1 MDIENV
7 MAKGLDTES
16 IMAKGLDTES
26 IMAKG
31 LSENDENQT
40 NGIIRSIG
48 YVSLCVSLFLF
59 LTIKIMK
66 YLLARKKFKFRV
78 ENSQNNTPNSL
89 TPVLKRSYTP

>member
-1 MDIENV
+1 MDIKNV
-7 MAKGLDTES
+7 
-16 IMAKGLDTES
+16 
-26 IMAKG
+26 MAKG
-31 LSENDENQT
+31 LSENSEA

-48 YVSLCVSLFLF
+48 YLSLCVSLFLF

>member
-1 MDIENV
+1 M
-7 MAKGLDTES
+7 
-16 IMAKGLDTES
+16 DTES

-31 LSENDENQT
+31 LSEDESHE
-40 NGIIRSIG
+40 IIRSIG

>member
-1 MDIENV
+1 M
-7 MAKGLDTES
+7 
-16 IMAKGLDTES
+16 DTES

-31 LSENDENQT
+31 LSENSEANE
-40 NGIIRSIG
+40 IIKSIG

>member
-1 MDIENV
+1 M
-7 MAKGLDTES
+7 DTE
-16 IMAKGLDTES
+16 
-26 IMAKG
+26 
-31 LSENDENQT
+31 NQA
-40 NGIIRSIG
+40 NGIIKSIS

-78 ENSQNNTPNSL
+78 ENSQNNTPNLL

>member
-16 IMAKGLDTES
+16 IMAKGLSEDES
-26 IMAKG
+26 H
-31 LSENDENQT
+31 E
-40 NGIIRSIG
+40 IIRSIG
-48 YVSLCVSLFLF
+48 YISLCVSLFLF
-59 LTIKIMK
+59 LTIKVMK

>member
-1 MDIENV
+1 M
-7 MAKGLDTES
+7 DTERV
-16 IMAKGLDTES
+16 MT
-26 IMAKG
+26 KG
-31 LSENDENQT
+31 LSEDESHE
-40 NGIIRSIG
+40 IIRSIG

>member
-1 MDIENV
+1 M
-7 MAKGLDTES
+7 DTES
-16 IMAKGLDTES
+16 TMT
-26 IMAKG
+26 KG
-31 LSENDENQT
+31 LSETDENQA
-40 NGIIRSIG
+40 NGVIRSIG

>member
-7 MAKGLDTES
+7 MAKGLDTENV
-16 IMAKGLDTES
+16 
-26 IMAKG
+26 MAKG
-31 LSENDENQT
+31 LSDDENQT

-89 TPVLKRSYTP
+89 TPVLRRSYTP

>member
-1 MDIENV
+1 MDTD
-7 MAKGLDTES
+7 K
-16 IMAKGLDTES
+16 
-26 IMAKG
+26 
-31 LSENDENQT
+31 NQA
-40 NGIIRSIG
+40 NEIIKSIG
-48 YVSLCVSLFLF
+48 FVSLGVSLFLV

>member
-1 MDIENV
+1 M
-7 MAKGLDTES
+7 
-16 IMAKGLDTES
+16 DTES

-31 LSENDENQT
+31 LSETDENQT
-40 NGIIRSIG
+40 NGIIKSIG
-48 YVSLCVSLFLF
+48 CVSLCVSLFLL

>member
-1 MDIENV
+1 
-7 MAKGLDTES
+7 MAKGLDIES
-16 IMAKGLDTES
+16 VMDKGLDTE
-26 IMAKG
+26 
-31 LSENDENQT
+31 NDENKT

-48 YVSLCVSLFLF
+48 YLSLCVSLFLF

>member
-1 MDIENV
+1 MDTESSMAKGLDIENV
-7 MAKGLDTES
+7 MAKGLSD
-16 IMAKGLDTES
+16 
-26 IMAKG
+26 
-31 LSENDENQT
+31 DENQT

>member
-1 MDIENV
+1 M
-7 MAKGLDTES
+7 
-16 IMAKGLDTES
+16 
-26 IMAKG
+26 
-31 LSENDENQT
+31 SENENHEANFIGPDSKGGQ
-40 NGIIRSIG
+40 IIRSIG

>member
-1 MDIENV
+1 MSE
-7 MAKGLDTES
+7 TES
-16 IMAKGLDTES
+16 V
-26 IMAKG
+26 MAKG
-31 LSENDENQT
+31 LSENNEA
-40 NGIIRSIG
+40 NGIIKSIG

>member
-1 MDIENV
+1 M
-7 MAKGLDTES
+7 
-16 IMAKGLDTES
+16 
-26 IMAKG
+26 
-31 LSENDENQT
+31 SENDEIH
-40 NGIIRSIG
+40 GHEIIRSIG

>member
-1 MDIENV
+1 MDIETV
-7 MAKGLDTES
+7 MAKGLDT
-16 IMAKGLDTES
+16 
-26 IMAKG
+26 
-31 LSENDENQT
+31 ENDENQT
-40 NGIIRSIG
+40 NGIIKSIG

>member
-1 MDIENV
+1 M
-7 MAKGLDTES
+7 DTES
-16 IMAKGLDTES
+16 IMAKGLDVENV
-26 IMAKG
+26 MAKG
-31 LSENDENQT
+31 LDVENDENQT

-66 YLLARKKFKFRV
+66 YLLERKKFKFRV

>member
-7 MAKGLDTES
+7 MAKS
-16 IMAKGLDTES
+16 LDTES

-31 LSENDENQT
+31 LSDDENQV
-40 NGIIRSIG
+40 NGIIKSIG

-66 YLLARKKFKFRV
+66 FLLERKKFKFRV

>member
-1 MDIENV
+1 M
-7 MAKGLDTES
+7 
-16 IMAKGLDTES
+16 
-26 IMAKG
+26 
-31 LSENDENQT
+31 SEDENHQA
-40 NGIIRSIG
+40 NEVIKSIG